1 MKMKGAAAALV
12 LGVVFLIPSC
22 AKPPAEEMNAAAEAV
37 VRAENDADAVT
48 YAPNTLVRAR
58 DALERMRAEADSKQ
72 YDAAKTY
79 AAEAV
84 SAAERALSEG
94 KAGAQRAREEAAGI
108 LDGLAAPL
116 AETERTL
123 DNAGRAGGLKLDV
136 PALRDELDRARETM
150 ADARE
155 DLAAGAYGDAAAKGR
170 SVRSSLS
177 GINDQIAGAA
187 QAVSR
192 KK

>member
-1 MKMKGAAAALV
+1 MKKMKGAAMALV
-12 LGVVFLIPSC
+12 LGVFLIPSC
-22 AKPPAEEMNAAAEAV
+22 AKPPTEEMNAASEAV

-58 DALERMRAEADSKQ
+58 DALERMRAEGDSKQ
-72 YDAAKTY
+72 YDAARTY

-94 KAGAQRAREEAAGI
+94 RAGAQRAREEAAGI
-108 LDGLAAPL
+108 LDGLPL

-123 DNAGRAGGLKLDV
+123 DNAARAGGLDLDI
-136 PALRDELDRARETM
+136 PALRGELDRAKDTA